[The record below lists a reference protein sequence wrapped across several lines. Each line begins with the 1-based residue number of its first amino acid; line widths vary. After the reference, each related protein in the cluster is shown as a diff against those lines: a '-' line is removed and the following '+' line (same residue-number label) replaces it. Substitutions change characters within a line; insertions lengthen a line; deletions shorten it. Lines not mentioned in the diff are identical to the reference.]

1 MAKTVAERQ
10 REYRQRHSEDGER
23 INMAVDAHA
32 KRALERLARHHGLS
46 QRAMLERVLSEAE
59 SALVGSLE
67 DLGAY
72 YEGVTQ

>member
-10 REYRQRHSEDGER
+10 RLYRQRHGEDGER
-23 INMAVDAHA
+23 INMAVNAHS
-32 KRALERLARHHGLS
+32 KRALERLARHHGIS

-67 DLGAY
+67 DLSAY
-72 YEGVTQ
+72 YDDVTQ